1 MPLTAKVVP
10 GETFPDGENVTR
22 AKLRNA
28 ANPAVTIENTLS
40 NGEVAADAGI
50 ALSKLEGVAASSI
63 IMGHATTNN
72 SSNSSLKAIA
82 PVSIP
87 TTGANQ
93 GGSINATTG
102 ITPSNNTVS
111 HSSLLVNGETNI
123 VRGADEMGYC
133 TIGGSVNTTHRN
145 KTACTGAGG
154 TWTEEAVASNDVVL
168 LCNVSQD
175 DNSEQ
180 IGNDA
185 DNLRKVTVA
194 SLLKSTFST
203 SIALSDLTSSGALAA
218 SATKTIDFDANP
230 VQAIACT
237 TPSAGTGN
245 QFTLTI
251 KFSNLPSTT
260 TTAKNIQVVLFN
272 LSSTD
277 YVNLSF
283 DTPANGILRFIG
295 SKPPTRLAAGTAAV
309 MAVTGWPNN
318 NVLIGYSA
326 EVPA

>member
-10 GETFPDGENVTR
+10 VETFPDSENITR

-102 ITPSNNTVS
+102 ITPSDNTIDS
-111 HSSLLVNGETNI
+111 DKLLKHQDTNI
-123 VRGADEMGYC
+123 IRGARDMGFC
-133 TIGGSVNTTHRN
+133 TINNN
-145 KTACTGAGG
+145 KDATKRSISACTDAGG
-154 TWTEEAVASNDVVL
+154 TWTQEEVAANDHLL

-175 DNSEQ
+175 SGDSEGV
-180 IGNDA
+180 GNA
-185 DNLRKVTVA
+185 DNIRRVSV
-194 SLLKSTFST
+194 SNLLKSTFTTKS
-203 SIALSDLTSSGALAA
+203 ALTDLTTTSLTANT
-218 SATKTIDFDANP
+218 TKTIDFDGNP
-230 VQAIACT
+230 IQAIACS
-237 TPSAGTGN
+237 TPSSGEY
-245 QFTLTI
+245 TLTI
-251 KFSNLPSTT
+251 AFSNLPGNSAPLF
-260 TTAKNIQVVLFN
+260 AKSVQLVIFN
-272 LSSTD
+272 LTSTN
-277 YVNLSF
+277 VVHLAF
-283 DTPANGILRFIG
+283 ETPNNGILRFIG
-295 SKPPTRLAAGTAAV
+295 SLPPTRLAAGRCAV
-309 MAVTGWPNN
+309 LALTGWPNN

-326 EVPA
+326 EVPS